1 MKGKVAQDKR
11 EIFDVI
17 RFTARGLQARVVL
30 AVIIMV
36 RLFLSNK

>member
-11 EIFDVI
+11 EIFDAFGFI
-17 RFTARGLQARVVL
+17 ARGLQARAVL
-30 AVIIMV
+30 AVIMV